1 MGPYRTEDEET
12 VLSLRVSTR
21 FPRTQPSP
29 LSQQGCAGELLSSDR
44 LASLK
49 SSTRERN
56 CAAATE
62 GGSQAQELSSDRQEE
77 KAEHH
82 QVEGGGPKRL

>member
-29 LSQQGCAGELLSSDR
+29 LSQQGCAGELPSDR

-49 SSTRERN
+49 SPTRERN
-56 CAAATE
+56 CAAAAG